1 MRGGYHRPVASFLQ
15 RRIVNPLVALLRQG
29 TSPRKLA
36 CSLACGVVCGL
47 FPVVGT
53 TTILCALVALLFGL
67 NLPAAQ
73 LVNYFLYPLQLVLIV
88 PFMRA
93 GEVILH
99 AQRTR
104 LSLEQMIAIFRH
116 NHMQALHD
124 LWRLTVHGIVA
135 WLVFAPFLFAV
146 VYAVVLPPIA
156 RMARSMA
163 RRRGA
168 AAATP

>member
-1 MRGGYHRPVASFLQ
+1 MMGTFLL
-15 RRIVNPLVALLRQG
+15 RRIMHPLMVLLRHG

-36 CSLACGVVCGL
+36 CSIACGVVCGI
-47 FPVVGT
+47 FPVVGA
-53 TTILCALVALLFGL
+53 TTILCAVAVFLFGL

-73 LVNYFLYPLQLVLIV
+73 LVNYFLYPVQLVLIV

-99 AQRTR
+99 VQRTR
-104 LSLEQMIAIFRH
+104 LSLEQMVAVFRQ

-135 WLVFAPFLFAV
+135 WLCFAPVLFAV
-146 VYAVVLPPIA
+146 VYGVVLPPIA
-156 RMARSMA
+156 HMA
-163 RRRGA
+163 RRRGMA
-168 AAATP
+168 EAIQ